1 MSSSTP
7 APTLRPGRYR
17 HYKGKDYQVF
27 TVARHSETEEPL
39 VIYQALYGDHG
50 WWARPLAM
58 FTSTVE
64 VAGQQVLRF
73 AFVSET

>member
-1 MSSSTP
+1 MP
-7 APTLRPGRYR
+7 AHPRPGRYR
-17 HYKGKDYQVF
+17 HYKGKDYRVF

-39 VIYQALYGDHG
+39 VIYQTLYGDYS

-58 FTSTVE
+58 FCSTVE
-64 VAGQQVLRF
+64 VDGQHVPRF